1 MAWLSKKIQDLK
13 NQAAERRNA
22 NEHAHAVARTQNQ
35 IHNFWNQVLENIGN
49 RPESCQLPENLPH
62 QLKAFLAT
70 LEVPLEQYPRAAEI
84 GLPMLQL
91 YFFSM
96 RNPQVEH
103 SLLAVALEAGLPVT
117 PQLCEFFAQ
126 SCVMAPVGHV
136 RSCGLEVPHRFLKR
150 CEYPNPKQV
159 SSFAAAVQYR
169 VLKDPTWTHSEKY
182 AQGAKLL
189 EAFGADWRTQNSE
202 GVPLGQQ
209 LHACLNEQQ
218 RTAFEKYVRTTPLI
232 DVAAIVDKRKAE
244 QQSRVAKIKI

>member
-1 MAWLSKKIQDLK
+1 MAWLSNKIQDLK

-96 RNPQVEH
+96 RNTPVEH

-117 PQLCEFFAQ
+117 PQLCQFFAQ
-126 SCVMAPVGHV
+126 ACAMAPVGNI
-136 RSCGLEVPHRFLKR
+136 RRCGVEVPPKIFKN
-150 CEYPNPKQV
+150 CDYPQAKDLLP
-159 SSFAAAVQYR
+159 FAYAVQYR
-169 VLKDPTWTHSEKY
+169 DWENPAWPHSEKY
-182 AQGAKLL
+182 ALGAKLL
-189 EAFGADWRTQNSE
+189 ETFGANWNATDFNN
-202 GVPLGQQ
+202 VPLGQI
-209 LHACLNEQQ
+209 LHACLNEQH
-218 RTAFEKYVRTTPLI
+218 RTAFEKYVRSTPLI

-244 QQSRVAKIKI
+244 QNAGVAKIKI